1 MQVFGW
7 VGFVLFQIFY
17 MPQTIRMMR
26 TRDVTGLSLMAWSIL
41 WLGLFCYVLYSI
53 ARRDLIFIV
62 GNMAG
67 LVQTSLQI
75 GLILKYRSA

>member
-1 MQVFGW
+1 
-7 VGFVLFQIFY
+7 